1 MAKYEKHL
9 TGNFDELLELVTDG
23 VLNGSMSAS
32 YENGSDWTNGTVRCA
47 VRVFERYSYMGGNRV
62 SMNVTLVGND
72 RDLFFSAITSGGS
85 QAVFFKLNT
94 LGEESEELRVKRWEE
109 AGGRREKSRLCFISA
124 LHSFFHSKTGV
135 RSGKGCPL
143 CRLRSLKRVLTVYR
157 ELWYD
162 FIMIKR

>member
-32 YENGSDWTNGTVRCA
+32 YENGSDWTNG
-47 VRVFERYSYMGGNRV
+47 NRV

-94 LGEESEELRVKRWEE
+94 LGEESFL
-109 AGGRREKSRLCFISA
+109 EKLVPIVENY
-124 LHSFFHSKTGV
+124 K
-135 RSGKGCPL
+135 
-143 CRLRSLKRVLTVYR
+143 KRV
-157 ELWYD
+157 E
-162 FIMIKR
+162 